1 MLNRASYFK
10 TLYFYIG
17 FLLSLNN
24 NKQKKTQIM
33 ETSTPTIEILINEIE
48 SRISEYENAAEE
60 CYQELGNEERGNE
73 YSAKTEELR
82 DLLKFIN
89 GGL

>member
-1 MLNRASYFK
+1 
-10 TLYFYIG
+10 
-17 FLLSLNN
+17 
-24 NKQKKTQIM
+24 M